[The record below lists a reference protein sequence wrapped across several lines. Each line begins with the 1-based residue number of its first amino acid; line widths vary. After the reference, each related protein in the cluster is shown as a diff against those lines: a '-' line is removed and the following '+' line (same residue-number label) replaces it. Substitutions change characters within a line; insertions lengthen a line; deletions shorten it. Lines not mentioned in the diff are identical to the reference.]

1 MTKKKERLLLS
12 EIVTIKETIEQ
23 HFNALSKSQQK
34 VAAFVLNNPTYI
46 GVHSAAEVGE
56 QAGTSETTVIRFC
69 YAIGLNGYAQLQK
82 ELTMYLFEHH
92 ANSTLGNYVSSKE
105 ELFKEQQLC
114 EKVMSQTSARI
125 VRIAKQ
131 IDPNQFRDITKRMHE
146 AKTIYIVG
154 EGASEFAAAW
164 LQFTLNTLRPNVKLV
179 ATETSSVIRTMQ
191 EIDHTAL
198 LVVISLHRYYKEPI
212 QLAQEIRNR
221 GAYTVAITDSN
232 VAPVHA
238 HVDEA
243 FVLQQA
249 ELSTID
255 VMPALISFLNTLV
268 VGMMSHDAAY
278 YNEQRVKY
286 DDFQKSFL
294 ANRWS

>member
-1 MTKKKERLLLS
+1 MGTVKER
-12 EIVTIKETIEQ
+12 IEQ

-34 VAAFVLNNPTYI
+34 VADFVLKNPTYV

-69 YAIGLNGYAQLQK
+69 YAIGLKGCAQLQK
-82 ELTMYLFEHH
+82 DVTMYLFEHPT
-92 ANSTLGNYVSSKE
+92 NNTLGNYVSSKE

-114 EKVMSQTSARI
+114 EKVMCQTSTQI

-131 IDPNQFRDITKRMHE
+131 IDPNQFRGVIKRMHE

-154 EGASEFAAAW
+154 VGASAFAAAW
-164 LQFTLNTLRPNVKLV
+164 LQFTLNTLRPNVKLI
-179 ATETSSVIRTMQ
+179 AIETSSMIRTLQ
-191 EIDHTAL
+191 EIDDTAL
-198 LVVISLHRYYKEPI
+198 LVTISLHRYYKEPI
-212 QLAQEIRNR
+212 HITHEIRKR
-221 GAYTVAITDSN
+221 GAYVVAITDSN
-232 VAPVHA
+232 VAPIHA
-238 HVDEA
+238 HAHET

-268 VGMMSHDAAY
+268 VGMMSQNANY

-286 DDFQKSFL
+286 DDFQNSFL
-294 ANRWS
+294 ANKWS